1 MLMCDRRGHP
11 AREPTDHWRDVVL
24 PRVRRTT
31 RVVAVLLSGLVLVGS
46 GALSACKPRGPE
58 SPNGSCSQTPGQCG
72 YPTK

>member
-1 MLMCDRRGHP
+1 M
-11 AREPTDHWRDVVL
+11 L